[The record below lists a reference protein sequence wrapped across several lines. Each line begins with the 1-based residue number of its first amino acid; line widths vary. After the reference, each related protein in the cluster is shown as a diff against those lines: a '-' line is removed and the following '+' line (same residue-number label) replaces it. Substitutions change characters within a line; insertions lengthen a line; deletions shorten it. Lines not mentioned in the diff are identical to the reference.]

1 MTTRDHLTRFL
12 GSLLMV
18 GSLTAFILIGA
29 ASMPTTGFPP
39 DLYPCVGGFLIGAF
53 IANGSRS

>member
-1 MTTRDHLTRFL
+1 MTTRDNLTRFL

-29 ASMPTTGFPP
+29 SSMPASGFSP
-39 DLYPCVGGFLIGAF
+39 DLYPCVGGFVIGAF
-53 IANGSRS
+53 IANRSRS